1 MKLSDTQIKRIKPT
15 TKPRKVSDGGG
26 LFLWITPSGGRLW
39 RWAYRYQGL
48 AKLMTFGKYP
58 DVTLAQARE
67 RHAEAR
73 KMQASGVDPM
83 VERKA
88 EKAAISSS
96 FRSVASLWLAH
107 WQDGKSPR
115 HVAYVKR
122 RMEAD
127 IFPKLGARQ
136 VAQIEAPELL
146 TDTQRAIRPARFE
159 PAMSS
164 NRRAR

>member
-1 MKLSDTQIKRIKPT
+1 
-15 TKPRKVSDGGG
+15 
-26 LFLWITPSGGRLW
+26 
-39 RWAYRYQGL
+39 
-48 AKLMTFGKYP
+48 MTFGKYP

-73 KMQASGVDPM
+73 KMLASGVDPM
-83 VERKA
+83 LERKA

-96 FRSVASLWLAH
+96 FRSVASLWMAH

-159 PAMSS
+159 PAMSL